1 VRRASGHYRLHILL
15 CLTDDLFRRDQP
27 QPAQLFLQRHRVR
40 AGAGG
45 FAADIKDVGPFFDQA
60 QPLAERFIRLFA
72 PAEVVVGVSGSC
84 VAMVRH
90 GYGELDLSG
99 SVQRDWEAL
108 RGRVYEFTEFLV
120 DVLGVTDLGVRFSH
134 RVAIHNS
141 CHALRELGI
150 SRQPRAL
157 LQAVEG
163 LELVEVP
170 GVDECCGFGGVFSAK
185 YPALSNRIAD
195 RRASR
200 LAEAAPEYV
209 AGVDDACLQNLKEAF
224 RRRGH
229 TVQTLHVARILERNY
244 EL

>member
-1 VRRASGHYRLHILL
+1 MRIALFIPCFLNQTMPKTGLAALRVLRKLGHEVAFDPRQT
-15 CLTDDLFRRDQP
+15 CCGQAPFN
-27 QPAQLFLQRHRVR
+27 
-40 AGAGG
+40 AG
-45 FAADIKDVGPFFDQA
+45 FFDQA

-120 DVLGVTDLGVRFSH
+120 DVLGVTDLGVRFPH